1 MIGMGRD
8 FRQVGEGLEN
18 KGQGRAWNNSNTT
31 APTEGY
37 GTPATPTY

>member
-1 MIGMGRD
+1 MGRD

-18 KGQGRAWNNSNTT
+18 KGQGRAWKSPTT
-31 APTEGY
+31 ATPSGTY